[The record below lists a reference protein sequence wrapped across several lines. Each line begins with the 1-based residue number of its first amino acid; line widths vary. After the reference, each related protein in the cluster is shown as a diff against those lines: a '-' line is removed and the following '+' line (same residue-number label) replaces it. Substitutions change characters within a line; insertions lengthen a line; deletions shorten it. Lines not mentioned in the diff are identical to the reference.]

1 MGVAIAPSWEFRVA
15 RLALGLVLGAWLN
28 ALAPAAQAETLIWAG
43 SPYAPMAIRGGAL
56 NQQGYVD
63 RMLNEVL
70 RPRLPQYQHVVW
82 DVSPNRLE
90 RELLR
95 PGQAVC
101 SIAISKTP
109 SRAERYAYT
118 EPLFRFLPSGL
129 VLRRLDPFTP
139 HDDGARTPL
148 SLRAVFAQGLRLGL
162 VGFRAQGEPVDALLA
177 EHPERIQRFHLAT
190 ANQSVLAML
199 ARGHAVDAVL
209 AYEFEL
215 TYFTSQQPELGQRL
229 VWWPLA
235 ELGGTQLSY
244 VACSR
249 NPEGQQAAAAIDA
262 LLSQAALRE
271 RIQLLYEAWLDEPSR
286 QQLRSMQVRMGAQF
300 WRE

>member
-1 MGVAIAPSWEFRVA
+1 
-15 RLALGLVLGAWLN
+15 
-28 ALAPAAQAETLIWAG
+28 
-43 SPYAPMAIRGGAL
+43 
-56 NQQGYVD
+56 
-63 RMLNEVL
+63 
-70 RPRLPQYQHVVW
+70 LPQYEHVVW

-90 RELLR
+90 RELTR
-95 PGQAVC
+95 PDQAVC
-101 SIAISKTP
+101 SPAMSKTP
-109 SRAERYAYT
+109 RRAERYFYT

-139 HDDGARTPL
+139 REEGARTPL

-162 VGFRAQGEPVDALLA
+162 VGFRAQGETVDALVA
-177 EHPERIQRFHLAT
+177 EHPERVQRFHLAT

-215 TYFTSQQPELGQRL
+215 KYFESLQPELGQRL

-249 NPEGQQAAAAIDA
+249 NRAGQQAAAAIDA
-262 LLSQAALRE
+262 LIARPELRE
-271 RIQLLYEAWLDEPSR
+271 RLQLLYELWLDEPSR
-286 QQLRSMQVRMGAQF
+286 QQLRALRARMGAQF